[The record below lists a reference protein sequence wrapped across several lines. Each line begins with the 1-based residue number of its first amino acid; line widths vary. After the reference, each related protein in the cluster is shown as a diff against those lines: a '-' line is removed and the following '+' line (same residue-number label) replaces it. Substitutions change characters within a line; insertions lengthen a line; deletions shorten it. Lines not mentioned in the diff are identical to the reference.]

1 MEGRTSCGV
10 CFSDWPLSLGLG
22 MCVIPPHSILC
33 RYTLVLASLLLPPAH
48 PPPPSWHPSLDST
61 RCFLVPVKLLF
72 WKPCF
77 GGTVLVGPHG
87 ISFSSVETMSWSL
100 RVWKSLPL
108 CGSGCSVVWLCHCLL
123 IFWDALLASNPGLLP
138 KKLCWTV
145 VYRPF
150 VLM

>member
-1 MEGRTSCGV
+1 MEGRTSRGA
-10 CFSDWPLSLGLG
+10 CFSDWPVSLGLG
-22 MCVIPPHSILC
+22 ICVILPHSILC

-48 PPPPSWHPSLDST
+48 PPPPSWHSSLDST
-61 RCFLVPVKLLF
+61 HCFLVPVKLLF

-77 GGTVLVGPHG
+77 GGNVPLGTLWDQLF
-87 ISFSSVETMSWSL
+87 FSGNHALESVCVEVTPLLWQWMLCGLAVSL
-100 RVWKSLPL
+100 R
-108 CGSGCSVVWLCHCLL
+108 
-123 IFWDALLASNPGLLP
+123 IFWDALLTSSPGLLP